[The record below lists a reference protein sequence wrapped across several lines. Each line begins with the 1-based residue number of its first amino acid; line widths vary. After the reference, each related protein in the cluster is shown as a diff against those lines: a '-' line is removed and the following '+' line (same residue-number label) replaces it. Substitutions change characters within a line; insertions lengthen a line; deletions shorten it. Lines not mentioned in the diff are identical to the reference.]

1 MSIQYTADQLQRKFQ
16 GPPGTPGFPRI
27 AEVLR
32 TEGRLDEAIQL
43 CQEGLQARPGTL
55 SAYLVL
61 GKALMDAGRIEE
73 ARDQFQNALGIDP
86 RCLSAM
92 QFLARIMTR
101 LQWTDAA
108 AGYYRS
114 ILEVEPWD
122 AEIRALLGVTANHM
136 PPTGFSPAS
145 GAAATGAAAAF
156 ADAGPA
162 GEETFQKPDG
172 MSGDVLEVNLNDMAA
187 DFLPAQD
194 ADASPAM
201 GLAEESLEDALSGA
215 AAFAP
220 VGEAPGTETDRNAPP
235 AVETPAEPR
244 PMDVF
249 KPETAPVAEAAA
261 AVTGEEPPISGQDVE
276 DRLDSLFGIE
286 EPPAALRSPTATWT
300 AAPAEAP
307 GPEIPSG
314 LGFAPDAP
322 GSEGSAT
329 ATGELRAQETGEI
342 PVPPAQD
349 APEAISL
356 TDYSAVGFA
365 APVGGTPIGE
375 APAGEAPVAEVTGEP
390 IEESGRVQGEDI
402 ERRLDELFDIQEE
415 EERARASTFAAST
428 LPVAPGPKV
437 DEAVSMGEAVSFGD
451 HRLGADTAFRETE
464 VPSLAEV
471 PPAEA
476 LIADET
482 VSSETQAS
490 ESPLGEATVFA
501 SPAEAAPAED
511 LVTGQDVADQL
522 DNLFGEEPEAKPA
535 AKPLPSDAVAE
546 AAIAAE
552 TAVAEATV
560 FADVTPWPKDA
571 AEPQPPPAGDLMSTE
586 SMLPPGWFGGAGASG
601 DGPGITGAD
610 VEDQLDKLF
619 NLEGGGETGK
629 AAPAVPGDRV
639 NTGDTAS
646 FRAPVDA
653 GPGGIVPGTP
663 APDEDADRT
672 VTMPAMR
679 EADQARDARLPKD
692 GDKIKEGVADWL
704 ARQSRDADQRSEEA
718 RSPASAFNA
727 EAGETM
733 ILPADEVDAFGTLA
747 PDDGPSLADTSSIEI
762 VDGADVAGRLDELFA
777 DEGTAAVKAEMP
789 LFTPENE
796 LLPSAESAV
805 EEDMVSGE
813 DVSFRL
819 QDMFETGAV
828 PKSAFQEQEVGQEPK
843 PESASAESGVSDMT
857 DTDETMMPSTLSAPA
872 PSKPAAPELPP
883 MMDEEEGYPEEEEMP
898 AGSAGANV
906 ATVTLAEIYFQQGLR
921 EQALQIYRQLL
932 EREPENDSVR
942 KRIEEIEAAKPEG
955 GERGPGSDPR
965 RPRPGLKVPK
975 RKK

>member
-16 GPPGTPGFPRI
+16 GPPGTPGFSRI

-32 TEGRLDEAIQL
+32 TEGRLDEAIRL

-61 GKALMDAGRIEE
+61 GKSLMDAGRIEE
-73 ARDQFQNALGIDP
+73 ARDQFQNALRVDP

-122 AEIRALLGVTANHM
+122 AEIRALLGVTKHV
-136 PPTGFSPAS
+136 PPADFTPTQS
-145 GAAATGAAAAF
+145 AAATAAAF
-156 ADAGPA
+156 AAPPA
-162 GEETFQKPDG
+162 EEETFHKPEG
-172 MSGDVLEVNLNDMAA
+172 LTGDVMEVNLNDMAA

-194 ADASPAM
+194 ASPGM

-215 AAFAP
+215 SAFAP
-220 VGEAPGTETDRNAPP
+220 AADPERKALERLAPP
-235 AVETPAEPR
+235 VFETPSEPR

-249 KPETAPVAEAAA
+249 KPESAPEAAS
-261 AVTGEEPPISGQDVE
+261 VTGEEPPISGQDVE

-307 GPEIPSG
+307 GPEIPAS
-314 LGFAPDAP
+314 LDFAADAI

-342 PVPPAQD
+342 PMAPAQD
-349 APEAISL
+349 AAEAISL

-365 APVGGTPIGE
+365 SPAPSEVIGE
-375 APAGEAPVAEVTGEP
+375 PV
-390 IEESGRVQGEDI
+390 EESGRVQGEDI

-437 DEAVSMGEAVSFGD
+437 DEPVNMGETVSFGGD
-451 HRLGADTAFRETE
+451 IAFRDADA
-464 VPSLAEV
+464 PAFMAEV
-471 PPAEA
+471 PPPEA
-476 LIADET
+476 VI
-482 VSSETQAS
+482 SE
-490 ESPLGEATVFA
+490 EEVGEATVFTA
-501 SPAEAAPAED
+501 PPAPAAEAASAND
-511 LVTGQDVADQL
+511 IVTGQDVADQL
-522 DNLFGEEPEAKPA
+522 DSLFGEEPEAKPA
-535 AKPLPSDAVAE
+535 AKTLPSDAVAE
-546 AAIAAE
+546 AAIAEAAIPE
-552 TAVAEATV
+552 TSAEATA
-560 FADVTPWPKDA
+560 FADVKPWPKDA
-571 AEPQPPPAGDLMSTE
+571 VEPQPPPAGDLMSTE
-586 SMLPPGWFGGAGASG
+586 SMLPPGWFGESTGTG
-601 DGPGITGAD
+601 DGPAITGAD

-619 NLEGGGETGK
+619 HLEDGEEASK
-629 AAPAVPGDRV
+629 PAPAIPGDRV

-646 FRAPVDA
+646 FRAPVDL
-653 GPGGIVPGTP
+653 GPGGIVLGAPPTGTP
-663 APDEDADRT
+663 IPGDDADRT
-672 VTMPAMR
+672 LTMPAMR
-679 EADQARDARLPKD
+679 EPEQARAPKD
-692 GDKIKEGVADWL
+692 ADKIKEGVADWL
-704 ARQSRDADQRSEEA
+704 ARQSRDADQRAIEEA
-718 RSPASAFNA
+718 KSSTSAFDA

-747 PDDGPSLADTSSIEI
+747 PDDGPSLTDTSSIEI
-762 VDGADVAGRLDELFA
+762 VDGEDVAGRLDELFA

-796 LLPSAESAV
+796 ALPPV
-805 EEDMVSGE
+805 EAALDADVVSGE
-813 DVSFRL
+813 DVSSRL
-819 QDMFETGAV
+819 HDMFETGAV
-828 PKSAFQEQEVGQEPK
+828 PKSAFQEQETGSET
-843 PESASAESGVSDMT
+843 ASVESGVSDMT

-883 MMDEEEGYPEEEEMP
+883 MMDEEEGYPEDEEMP

-942 KRIEEIEAAKPEG
+942 KRIEEIEAVKPEG
-955 GERGPGSDPR
+955 GDRGPGSDPR